1 KFDGAPA
8 LETHRAATQVDEYIE
23 HFPADNAHQFALR
36 FFDLI
41 MQTAQHATL
50 RKGMVV
56 LNELVRNANVAEC
69 LLVVTLQKEPTVVG
83 EYFRLDNQSSGKR
96 SFENIHKRNSED
108 LFFKHLQQ
116 VSAVAVVFH
125 GNGRAFNLI

>member
-1 KFDGAPA
+1 MRKACRNPRQTMIFAGKLDRAPA
-8 LETHRAATQVDEYIE
+8 LKTQRTATQVDEYIE

-69 LLVVTLQKEPTVVG
+69 LLVVTFLKEPTVVG
-83 EYFRLDNQSSGKR
+83 EYFRITNNNFGERWFTSITMINQS
-96 SFENIHKRNSED
+96 H
-108 LFFKHLQQ
+108 
-116 VSAVAVVFH
+116 
-125 GNGRAFNLI
+125 

>member
-1 KFDGAPA
+1 MIFAGKIDGAPA
-8 LETHRAATQVDEYIE
+8 LKTHRTATQVDEYIE
-23 HFPADNAHQFALR
+23 HFPADNTHQFALR

-50 RKGMVV
+50 RKRMVV

-96 SFENIHKRNSED
+96 SFENIHKAIRRPV
-108 LFFKHLQQ
+108 L
-116 VSAVAVVFH
+116 
-125 GNGRAFNLI
+125 